1 MLGQI
6 LVTKQTGAEGKIVSK
21 VGITLYFLLCLYFNS
36 QAIYVL
42 NFTFYLEK
50 HSKIFLYSLNLSLIF
65 LLPTGYFIA
74 KFVNLCIYE
83 WIEKLYC

>member
-21 VGITLYFLLCLYFNS
+21 VGITLYFLLCLYFNL

-50 HSKIFLYSLNLSLIF
+50 HSKIFLYSLNKFISYFLASNGIF
-65 LLPTGYFIA
+65 
-74 KFVNLCIYE
+74 
-83 WIEKLYC
+83 YC